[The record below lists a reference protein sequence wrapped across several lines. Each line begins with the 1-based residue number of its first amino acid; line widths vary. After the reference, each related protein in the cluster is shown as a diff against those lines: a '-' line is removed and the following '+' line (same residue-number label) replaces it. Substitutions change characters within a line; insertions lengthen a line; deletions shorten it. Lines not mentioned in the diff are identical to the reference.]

1 MLLIGILIH
10 IIRSSLA
17 HICSRSYLNGKCQ
30 YICQSSSQN
39 YHQILLTCTKQMK
52 YINLGNYTIE
62 GCLQNAQT
70 LVSKY
75 KMKRN
80 YSKWKSK
87 TFRSYGSTLCFQL
100 SCICAMVLLFKISSA
115 QAKATTEDKIQFVIE
130 SLDVWIVNP
139 QPTNIWP
146 ENFGKISNNLA
157 PGWFHWSVFC
167 RFLFLFI

>member
-1 MLLIGILIH
+1 M
-10 IIRSSLA
+10 A
-17 HICSRSYLNGKCQ
+17 NVN
-30 YICQSSSQN
+30 ICQSSSQN

-62 GCLQNAQT
+62 GCLQNTQT

-87 TFRSYGSTLCFQL
+87 TFCSYGSTLCFQL
-100 SCICAMVLLFKISSA
+100 SSICAMVLLFKISSA

-146 ENFGKISNNLA
+146 DNFGKISNNLA
-157 PGWFHWSVFC
+157 SSRLVSLVSILQVFV
-167 RFLFLFI
+167 FIHLKKTQP